1 MIMLAFSGGS
11 CRLLVVVV
19 VMYECDDHDDH
30 DDVYDDSFHICLK
43 QQQQHIFNS
52 KCETFKFPRIMDGLW
67 MDVLW
72 MYRMNR
78 FHHHYLK
85 IVKYDHDDD
94 KILSI

>member
-30 DDVYDDSFHICLK
+30 DVYDDSFHICLK

-52 KCETFKFPRIMDGLW
+52 KC
-67 MDVLW
+67 
-72 MYRMNR
+72 
-78 FHHHYLK
+78 
-85 IVKYDHDDD
+85 
-94 KILSI
+94 